1 MTGRKLWLDWI
12 DEKNAM
18 QVRWAVRYLHNAGVA
33 LPNAPDPLT
42 QLRGIHNQWL
52 RQTAPADELA
62 YTKIV
67 HAMKPAWRKYANRNA
82 RTGIKSYS
90 IEMNRSVSPA
100 LKRLSRDSGMPAN
113 QVLENLI
120 LNTEAF
126 RQHLERRKKEEV
138 AKIRP
143 PRQGTDRFA
152 ERQKHQLAALKQ
164 TALEWET
171 TVDNLLIQGAQH
183 QVALKAMGLWDDTQP
198 LRLKTE
204 QEVAANKLAQRW
216 KAVLTKSVKAKLGVA
231 NLMLRDLGKAAD
243 E

>member
-42 QLRGIHNQWL
+42 QLREIHNQWL
-52 RQTAPADELA
+52 RQTAPANELA
-62 YTKIV
+62 YTEIV
-67 HAMKPAWRKYANRNA
+67 NAMKPAWRKYANRND

-90 IEMNRSVSPA
+90 IEMSRSVGPA

-113 QVLENLI
+113 QALENLV
-120 LNTEAF
+120 LNTDAF
-126 RQHLERRKKEEV
+126 RQHLDQRKKEEI
-138 AKIRP
+138 AKVRL
-143 PRQGTDRFA
+143 PRHGTERFA
-152 ERQKHQLAALKQ
+152 ERQRQQLDALKQ
-164 TALEWET
+164 KAQEWEN
-171 TVDNLLIQGAQH
+171 TVGDLLIQAARH
-183 QVALKAMGLWDDTQP
+183 QVALKALGLWDDTQP
-198 LRLKTE
+198 LRLKPE

-216 KAVLTKSVKAKLGVA
+216 KVALTKSVKAKLGLA
-231 NLMLRDLGKAAD
+231 NLMVRDLGKAAD